1 MRMYE
6 YDFSRRLATD
16 GEFRIYIMSLKGKK
30 LGCYCK
36 KHRSD
41 SDFFALDTTVC
52 HGEIISNYINTV
64 QEIV

>member
-6 YDFSRRLATD
+6 YDFSRKIATSK
-16 GEFRIYIMSLKGKK
+16 EFRDYIFSLKGLT

-36 KHRSD
+36 KHS
-41 SDFFALDTTVC
+41 SENPLFSLDTTTC
-52 HGEIISNYINTV
+52 HGEIISNYINTS

>member
-1 MRMYE
+1 MQMYE
-6 YDFSRRLATD
+6 YDFSRKLSTSQ
-16 GEFRIYIMSLKGKK
+16 EFRDYIFSLRGKK

-41 SDFFALDTTVC
+41 NDFFALDTTPC
-52 HGEIISNYINTV
+52 HGEIISNYINTS